1 MIDRKVVALFNGAHR
16 ISTHQQKLFREGESF
31 HSSSRRGVRKL
42 LILSVSLFTVKED
55 PLIYFFVATVAAAAI
70 AGAAAVVNTRTPS
83 TRSFLFLFA
92 RFIWQGPFLPVLVAL
107 CPLSV

>member
-1 MIDRKVVALFNGAHR
+1 MIDRKVVAPFNGAHR

-55 PLIYFFVATVAAAAI
+55 PLIYFFVAAAAI